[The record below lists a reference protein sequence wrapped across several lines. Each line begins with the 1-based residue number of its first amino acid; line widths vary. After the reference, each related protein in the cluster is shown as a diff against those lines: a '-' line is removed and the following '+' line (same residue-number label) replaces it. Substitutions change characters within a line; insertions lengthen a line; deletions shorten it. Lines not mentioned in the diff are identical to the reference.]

1 MIKRSVNNDTR
12 EEVLVAT
19 YKCPDGLDWGQIG
32 LCLEMDG
39 YRIPR
44 FPRGCASPNFVELQ
58 DAFRRAD
65 YHLLNIKQTPC
76 DGDGGV
82 NVVIRF
88 RSLYLRTPVVPRA
101 EVRISDAAE
110 AMRSLASSAQGAA
123 ASTEQM
129 SSAISRIATSN
140 NSENYRAF
148 VEQMQREAFYGM
160 GIPEHMGGGPLYGRH
175 SPVFTDTPAITPSPA
190 PKQKLVSPFS
200 IELGQRS
207 IEV

>member
-1 MIKRSVNNDTR
+1 MITRSVNNDTR
-12 EEVLVAT
+12 EEVLVAA

-32 LCLEMDG
+32 LCLQMDG
-39 YRIPR
+39 YPILRSQ
-44 FPRGCASPNFVELQ
+44 PRGDSPNFVELQ
-58 DAFRRAD
+58 DAFRRVD

-88 RSLYLRTPVVPRA
+88 RCLYQSTPAVPGA
-101 EVRISDAAE
+101 EVLFPVAAE

-129 SSAISRIATSN
+129 SSAIGRIATSD
-140 NSENYRAF
+140 NYA
-148 VEQMQREAFYGM
+148 
-160 GIPEHMGGGPLYGRH
+160 P
-175 SPVFTDTPAITPSPA
+175 TITPPPA
-190 PKQKLVSPFS
+190 PKPKIISPFS
-200 IELGQRS
+200 IGLGQRS